1 MTLRQ
6 NAAKLLKNWRRKLMA
21 VKTVTIKL
29 IKSPTGRL
37 KKHKACVAGL
47 GLRRIGDE
55 VKIEDTASVRG
66 MIDKIDYLIKVG
78 GGN

>member
-1 MTLRQ
+1 
-6 NAAKLLKNWRRKLMA
+6 MA
-21 VKTVTIKL
+21 VRTVTIKL

>member
-1 MTLRQ
+1 MMSRQ

-37 KKHKACVAGL
+37 KKHKACVVGL

-55 VKIEDTASVRG
+55 VKVEDTASVRG

>member
-1 MTLRQ
+1 M
-6 NAAKLLKNWRRKLMA
+6 AA
-21 VKTVTIKL
+21 KTVTIKL

-37 KKHKACVAGL
+37 KRHKACVAGL

-55 VKIEDTASVRG
+55 VKVEDTASVRG

>member
-1 MTLRQ
+1 MTSRQ

>member
-1 MTLRQ
+1 MTSRQ

-55 VKIEDTASVRG
+55 VKVEDTASVRG

>member
-1 MTLRQ
+1 
-6 NAAKLLKNWRRKLMA
+6 MA

-37 KKHKACVAGL
+37 KKHKACVMGL

-55 VKIEDTASVRG
+55 VKVEDTASVRG

>member
-1 MTLRQ
+1 
-6 NAAKLLKNWRRKLMA
+6 MA

-55 VKIEDTASVRG
+55 VKVEDTASVRG